1 MKILP
6 KYDKFIAVALSYL
19 PGVKDKSPLLKTQYT
34 SDPGPREPVVHLT
47 WRASLWAVTVMELE
61 GIL

>member
-47 WRASLWAVTVMELE
+47 
-61 GIL
+61 